1 MYQEAQRA
9 LISDAMG
16 DYGQCKNCSNP
27 MEALML
33 VFQSNEPLPDL
44 IIMPYREI
52 CGMGGLVAL
61 RRLRQR
67 GCNIPVI
74 LIVDERERSECQETI
89 KGIRLCCCSQWDKLS
104 GEQIL
109 LAFEQKPNVNQFR
122 LSNKN
127 SL

>member
-1 MYQEAQRA
+1 MYFVVGNRAQRA

-61 RRLRQR
+61 RRLRDK
-67 GCNIPVI
+67 GYDIPVM
-74 LIVDERERSECQETI
+74 LIVDGIERSECVKAI
-89 KGIRLCCCSQWDKLS
+89 KGIRFCCCSQWDQLS
-104 GEQIL
+104 GEQML
-109 LAFEQKPNVNQFR
+109 NFEQKPNV
-122 LSNKN
+122 
-127 SL
+127 